1 MKFNIFNYNQRQSC
15 KLGLDLKDLL
25 ILDWFQ
31 TFQPRMNS
39 IVRNE
44 KQYYWI
50 QYEKMINDIPIIEIK
65 TASGLYK
72 RLKNLVDIGI
82 LEHIPIKTARGGFS
96 YYLITNKINILISES
111 HSPEKETLNPEK
123 EDAIYNSSIINSSI
137 INLKNIK
144 KENDFDSLWSLYGK
158 IGNRKQSEKSFL
170 KVIKTVSIEILT
182 KAITDYLKHLESIK
196 KDNFYPIKHMS
207 TWLNNEGWKDI
218 YEIKEIKTEEQKTES
233 KIETQDKIK
242 EIKQKVN
249 TLEDFSDELLND
261 SNDIKRRRNDIFRDE
276 QDKIFKSIKKD
287 IYSDNEEYLENLSRD
302 QKEIGIEKPQ
312 VDFEKLS
319 FTNRKKEDLENELKT
334 RSGELAKCLD
344 EKIGVEV
351 AIELIDKMVK
361 KIVDYERESKYNTT
375 FLELGKIKKAELVAY
390 ISEQSILFIDC
401 VGYVDNYTSYV
412 KSSRF
417 PDIEDLKRNVEKIKA
432 EKSDKIKDIKL
443 FIEYAQNE
451 IFIDELIKDYKE
463 KYRYIFKS
471 IKSLHGKR
479 EFA

>member
-1 MKFNIFNYNQRQSC
+1 MSKIYNEINTDFTQIPNTILQDSNVSGLAFKIYCYICFRIGRNKEWEFFNDEILNHCKEGRDAFRKARNQLIELGYLKKVKQNTKDDGTFGGCDYIIYKEPSTDFQSSDNPSTDFQSSIN
-15 KLGLDLKDLL
+15 KEINNKDLK
-25 ILDWFQ
+25 
-31 TFQPRMNS
+31 
-39 IVRNE
+39 
-44 KQYYWI
+44 K
-50 QYEKMINDIPIIEIK
+50 K
-65 TASGLYK
+65 
-72 RLKNLVDIGI
+72 
-82 LEHIPIKTARGGFS
+82 
-96 YYLITNKINILISES
+96 
-111 HSPEKETLNPEK
+111 EKE
-123 EDAIYNSSIINSSI
+123 
-137 INLKNIK
+137 KNIK

-196 KDNFYPIKHMS
+196 KDDFYPIKHMS

-218 YEIKEIKTEEQKTES
+218 YETKEIKTEEQKTES
-233 KIETQDKIK
+233 KIETQDRIK

-261 SNDIKRRRNDIFRDE
+261 SNEIKRRRNDLFRDE

-287 IYSDNEEYLENLSRD
+287 IYSDNEEYLENLSID

-312 VDFEKLS
+312 VDFENLS
-319 FTNRKKEDLENELKT
+319 FTNRQKEDLENELKT

-351 AIELIDKMVK
+351 ATELIDKMVK
-361 KIVDYERESKYNTT
+361 KIVDYERESKHNTS
-375 FLELGKIKKAELVAY
+375 FLELGKIKKSELVAY

-401 VGYVDNYTSYV
+401 LGYVDNYTSYL

-432 EKSDKIKDIKL
+432 EKSIKIKDIKL

-451 IFIDELIKDYKE
+451 NFIDELIKDYKE

-479 EFA
+479 ELA